1 MIRSLFVIC
10 GIFCTTVLLAE
21 VVGLGCLWFLGM
33 LTPDTVRDVRLA
45 LQGQLESALP
55 EQAETPQVDAPSHD
69 EIRQQRLT
77 RVLELDARESEL
89 TILKR
94 MTSDTANQLIS
105 DRQQFDQLKTNFRT
119 ELERLEEKSR
129 SEASEQIRTILLAT
143 PPEDAVLRLNGLPTI
158 DAVDLL
164 RGLPEK
170 SIARILQA
178 FQQDA
183 KTAAKGQELFEALYR
198 GEPDRTLIDETLRK
212 VGPPADATRSAANTP

>member
-1 MIRSLFVIC
+1 MLRSLVVIC

-21 VVGLGCLWFLGM
+21 VIGLACLWFLGM
-33 LTPDTVRDVRLA
+33 LTADTLRDVRLA
-45 LQGQLESALP
+45 LQGQLESTLP
-55 EQAETPQVDAPSHD
+55 EQVETPQLDAPSHD

-105 DRQQFDQLKTNFRT
+105 DRREFDQLKSNFRA
-119 ELERLEEKSR
+119 ELERLQEQSR
-129 SEASEQIRTILLAT
+129 SQASEQIRTILLAT
-143 PPEDAVLRLNGLPTI
+143 PPEDAVLRLNGLPTV

-178 FQQDA
+178 FQQDPRSA
-183 KTAAKGQELFEALYR
+183 PKGQELFEALYR
-198 GEPDRTLIDETLRK
+198 GDPDRTLIEDTLKK
-212 VGPPADATRSAANTP
+212 VSSPADAAPPAANTP